1 MAAQYITTGK
11 AARRCSV
18 QPDTVLKW
26 VKKGRL
32 PAIRTAG
39 GHYRIDER
47 DLARFTGMGEPE
59 HFNPLPVLQTDRH
72 ILHCWEYFSEDLRV
86 KCKSC
91 IVYRVRASMCFQLR
105 LAMHGS
111 GHNKAFCK
119 DLCEDCPY
127 SRRVHGMPT
136 NVLVITRN
144 EQLIQRLSK
153 RPNEH
158 LVLRY
163 ARSGYDSSAVLAFF
177 RPALAVVDV
186 RLLENRCETED
197 LLAALNSDDRA
208 KGMRV
213 VISVPA
219 DGMYAELP
227 GACEAGLI
235 PEPLSSADLLRCA
248 TRGEVEI
255 LPEEPTHRTPLSAGA
270 KVTIPKEISV
280 QALPETDIPAGNF
293 EQRPR
298 NATSGLRQLTRV
310 ANPENPENV
319 AMARNVRA
327 GRSNRREQPQ
337 SHPAKSLKL
346 Q

>member
-32 PAIRTAG
+32 PAIRTLG

-47 DLARFTGMGEPE
+47 DLVRFTGMREAGGPG
-59 HFNPLPVLQTDRH
+59 PLPVLQAEKR
-72 ILHCWEYFSEDLRV
+72 ILHCWEYLSKDLRA

-91 IVYRVRASMCFQLR
+91 IVYRVRASICFQLR

-119 DLCEDCPY
+119 DFCQDCPY
-127 SRRVHGMPT
+127 CRRVHGMPT

-144 EQLIQRLSK
+144 EQLIQHLSQ
-153 RPNEH
+153 RPDEH

-163 ARSGYDSSAVLAFF
+163 ARSGYDSSAVLAVF

-186 RLLENRCETED
+186 RLLEGHCENED
-197 LLAALNSDDRA
+197 LVGALNSDERA

-219 DGMYAELP
+219 DGICAGLP
-227 GACEAGLI
+227 DACEAGII
-235 PEPLSSADLLRCA
+235 PEPLSSADLLRWA
-248 TRGEVEI
+248 NRGEVETI
-255 LPEEPTHRTPLSAGA
+255 PEEPTHKAPFAAGEKTMKPKALSLLAPPG
-270 KVTIPKEISV
+270 
-280 QALPETDIPAGNF
+280 TDIPAGKL
-293 EQRPR
+293 ERRPR
-298 NATSGLRQLTRV
+298 NSTFGFRQLPSVT
-310 ANPENPENV
+310 NPENPENF
-319 AMARNVRA
+319 AALSKVRA
-327 GRSNRREQPQ
+327 GRRIRR
-337 SHPAKSLKL
+337 K
-346 Q
+346 

>member
-32 PAIRTAG
+32 PAIRTPG

-59 HFNPLPVLQTDRH
+59 HSNLLPVLQTDTH
-72 ILHCWEYFSEDLRV
+72 ILHCWEYFSEDLRM

-127 SRRVHGMPT
+127 CRRVHGMPT

-144 EQLIQRLSK
+144 EQLIQRLSQ

-177 RPALAVVDV
+177 RPSLAVVDV

-197 LLAALNSDDRA
+197 LVAALNSDERA

-219 DGMYAELP
+219 DGMYEELP
-227 GACEAGLI
+227 EACEAGLI

-248 TRGEVEI
+248 NRGEVEI
-255 LPEEPTHRTPLSAGA
+255 LLEEPAHRTPLPAGA
-270 KVTIPKEISV
+270 KVTIPKDMSSHP
-280 QALPETDIPAGNF
+280 LPRTDIPAGNF
-293 EQRPR
+293 EQLPR

-319 AMARNVRA
+319 VIAPKVRTE
-327 GRSNRREQPQ
+327 RSNRREQLH
-337 SHPAKSLKL
+337 SHPSKSLKL